1 MACCLSG
8 NFRGGSTM
16 SIEIIGWLSATILLL
31 TLIRQV
37 YTQWRERSA
46 IGVSRWLFIGQ
57 LLAST
62 GFIIYSVLVSNW
74 VFVVTNSLI
83 LLTALVGQV
92 VMMSNRRRAQV
103 AGSGADPDRVVPF
116 ARHQPRAAKPNSRSH
131 VR

>member
-1 MACCLSG
+1 MACCLPG

-16 SIEIIGWLSATILLL
+16 STEIIGWLSATILLL

-92 VMMSNRRRAQV
+92 VMMSNRRRAQHS
-103 AGSGADPDRVVPF
+103 GPGADPDRVVPF
-116 ARHQPRAAKPNSRSH
+116 SRHQPRAAKPNSRSH
-131 VR
+131 AR